1 MTDGRVGI
9 TLTGSDVYSDELI
22 RDRLIPAIDDA
33 FRPLPRNLI
42 AMNDQPEERTRTDVA
57 IDIALGMFLLLDI
70 GWKRDEIIE
79 QARTMKAEGKTGE
92 EVSAHLQQL
101 ADQRLDQLNA
111 VEGPEG

>member
-1 MTDGRVGI
+1 
-9 TLTGSDVYSDELI
+9 
-22 RDRLIPAIDDA
+22 
-33 FRPLPRNLI
+33 
-42 AMNDQPEERTRTDVA
+42 MNDQPEKTRTDVA

-70 GWKRDEIIE
+70 GWKRDEIVD

-111 VEGPEG
+111 VEGPG